1 MMRLWLVISVLFGL
15 AACSAPMK
23 DMARLSDQDL
33 PDDQRAA
40 DLSEAPADTET
51 RERSGLLGML
61 SNVTGTL
68 SAGASQD
75 IITDEVAPGTTVPY
89 GSVAR
94 VCGMPAREMGRK
106 IAQYPESRPRHIIYD
121 SEPGNTAPHSFYVTG
136 FDDGCARQFTAS
148 MAMFGP
154 IALHEQLRYG
164 LPAEVQPY
172 SDTDEAYETIK
183 SRACG
188 VPHGAPCGA
197 RLRRLER
204 DTVFVSVYERFGGN
218 SSWKSLLLHD
228 GAVIAVDKK
237 GG

>member
-1 MMRLWLVISVLFGL
+1 MRLWLVIVASFGL
-15 AACSAPMK
+15 AACTAPMK
-23 DMARLSDQDL
+23 DLARLSDQDL
-33 PDDQRAA
+33 PDNQRRA
-40 DLSEAPADTET
+40 DLSEAPAEAEA
-51 RERSGLLGML
+51 RERGGLLGML
-61 SNVTGTL
+61 SNVTDTL
-68 SAGASQD
+68 SGGVSQD
-75 IITDEVAPGTTVPY
+75 VITDEIAPGISVPY

-94 VCGMPAREMGRK
+94 VCGMSAREMGKK
-106 IAQYPESRPRHIIYD
+106 IAQHPESRPRHIIYD

-148 MAMFGP
+148 IAMFGP

-172 SDTDEAYETIK
+172 SETDEAYETIK

-204 DTVFVSVYERFGGN
+204 DTVFVSVYERLGSN
-218 SSWKSLLLHD
+218 SSWKNLLLHD